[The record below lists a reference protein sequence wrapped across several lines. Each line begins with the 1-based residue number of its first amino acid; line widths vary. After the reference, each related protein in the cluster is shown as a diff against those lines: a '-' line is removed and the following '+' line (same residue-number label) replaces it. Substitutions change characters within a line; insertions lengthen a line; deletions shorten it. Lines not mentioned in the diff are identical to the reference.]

1 MKGGVLNEKRKAIH
15 DVNNLMTVI
24 AGNAELSSMCLK
36 DEDFNE
42 IEERLASIIFA
53 VQKASYIIH
62 NLKKPDVSKQL

>member
-1 MKGGVLNEKRKAIH
+1 
-15 DVNNLMTVI
+15 MTVI
-24 AGNAELSSMCLK
+24 VGNAELSSMCLK

-62 NLKKPDVSKQL
+62 NLKKPDVSEQL